1 MYREAESELDPVKR
15 AALFIQMNDL
25 LITQRVTILVVR
37 RATVAAFSR
46 SIRAILS
53 PWDLPFWQL
62 HDWYRE
68 A

>member
-37 RATVAAFSR
+37 DRGRF
-46 SIRAILS
+46 
-53 PWDLPFWQL
+53 
-62 HDWYRE
+62 
-68 A
+68 